1 MYVRNIKFG
10 ALLTEAHM
18 KTLDN
23 YVKGHMKIEEG
34 YELVQDIPNP
44 YIFIRVKGSPKKINT
59 GLTMESL
66 QHYTLSDSI
75 NEEYMKG
82 FPDIKTYEDEIYG
95 ITLDFSEKGAVN
107 ALNSGRIVVC
117 SSYTIKNG
125 TFVTPSKMESMSYA
139 SSDKVYSK
147 ANMLKLM

>member
-1 MYVRNIKFG
+1 MYDRNIKFG

-82 FPDIKTYEDEIYG
+82 FQDIKTY
-95 ITLDFSEKGAVN
+95 
-107 ALNSGRIVVC
+107 
-117 SSYTIKNG
+117 
-125 TFVTPSKMESMSYA
+125 M
-139 SSDKVYSK
+139 
-147 ANMLKLM
+147 